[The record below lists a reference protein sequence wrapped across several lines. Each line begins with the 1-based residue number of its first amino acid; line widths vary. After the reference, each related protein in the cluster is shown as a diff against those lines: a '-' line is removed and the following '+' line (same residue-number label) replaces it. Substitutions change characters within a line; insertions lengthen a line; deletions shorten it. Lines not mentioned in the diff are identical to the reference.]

1 MTSLFARKFI
11 STVLLAAVLAGCS
24 QNQGL
29 LENGLGSALPG
40 NDTDTSG
47 ELLDAYYELLCHQAG
62 LGENRACNIPGV
74 GDPNWT
80 LIVRQGMNDIDR
92 RCDSYLQWLDNVK
105 RSKEPLLSQV
115 SAVQASATG
124 IIGVIEPRSTKAI
137 TILSQAFSLITK
149 SIENYYSRL
158 LLEVEQSTIN
168 SVVLRAQQDFRI
180 STRDQVYLY
189 RPDAEHVLRAYL
201 RLCLPFSIET
211 RINDYS
217 TLGSQGI
224 RVGRDSSINAIPEV
238 GVDVSVYREM
248 SAADPVKQVRRSRVG
263 VPGSKPGTDE
273 VDLDDPSMRT
283 FQAAL
288 CAPVDG
294 QLGPATRAYISDFQ
308 AGTYNGFADSR
319 VTGTLKNEEKSSL
332 RGKGKCTSPFKT
344 FTERDVFKDANGV
357 KEFAAALGKP
367 DATDLSQL
375 RDAIKAKRLELGLD
389 NGPDGVFADS
399 VTYEML
405 EKMNFI

>member
-1 MTSLFARKFI
+1 M
-11 STVLLAAVLAGCS
+11 
-24 QNQGL
+24 
-29 LENGLGSALPG
+29 
-40 NDTDTSG
+40 
-47 ELLDAYYELLCHQAG
+47 
-62 LGENRACNIPGV
+62 
-74 GDPNWT
+74 
-80 LIVRQGMNDIDR
+80 
-92 RCDSYLQWLDNVK
+92 
-105 RSKEPLLSQV
+105 
-115 SAVQASATG
+115 
-124 IIGVIEPRSTKAI
+124 
-137 TILSQAFSLITK
+137 
-149 SIENYYSRL
+149 
-158 LLEVEQSTIN
+158 
-168 SVVLRAQQDFRI
+168 
-180 STRDQVYLY
+180 
-189 RPDAEHVLRAYL
+189 LRAYL

-248 SAADPVKQVRRSRVG
+248 SAADSVQRVRRPRVG

-288 CAPVDG
+288 CATEDG
-294 QLGPATRAYISDFQ
+294 RLGPTTRAYIRDFQ
-308 AGTYNGFADSR
+308 AYTYSGSANIR

-332 RGKGKCTSPFKT
+332 RGEGKCVSSFKT
-344 FTERDVFKDANGV
+344 FTERALFRGPTGV
-357 KEFAAALGKP
+357 KELGVALGKP